1 MISRIT
7 TATIYGIDGI
17 KIDVEVD
24 LSYGLP
30 AFNIVGLPE
39 TAVKESKERVR
50 AAIKNAGFEFPGE
63 RITINLAP
71 ADVRKEGS
79 SFDLPIA
86 IGILTSMRIIKEE
99 ALNDYLITG
108 ELSLDGRIKGIRGVL
123 PIAMLTE
130 KEGIKHLIVPEEN
143 GQEAAIVQGID
154 ICGATHLL
162 DIVHFFKGN
171 GELRKF
177 LDTKKADSEMV
188 KKNGLNF
195 SDIKGQAQAKRA
207 LEIAAS
213 GGHNVLMIGP
223 PGSGKTMLARRI
235 PTILPDLSYEEAI
248 ETTKIHSI
256 AGFLNGE
263 KSLIVN
269 RPFRAPHHSIS
280 DAGLIGGGHM
290 PKPGEVSLAHNGIL
304 FLDEF
309 SEFKRNVLDS
319 LRQPLE
325 DGDVT
330 ISRVTHAITFPAR
343 FMLVAAMNPCPCGYF
358 GDTRRACVC
367 TATQIQ
373 RHRARISGPLLDR
386 MDIHIEVPPV
396 TIRELSLDGE
406 EEPSE
411 QIRERV
417 VNARK
422 IQNERFK
429 GKKVYANSQMSV
441 RMIKRHCLL
450 NESAQAL
457 LEQAVEKYGLSPRAY
472 HRILKVSRTIADLDA
487 TEYIEDIHVAEAL
500 QYRVLDKR
508 LIA

>member
-50 AAIKNAGFEFPGE
+50 AAIKNAGFEFPGD

-86 IGILTSMRIIKEE
+86 IGILTATGAIKGKS
-99 ALNDYLITG
+99 LGDYLITG

-123 PIAMLTE
+123 PIAILAQ
-130 KEGIKHLIVPEEN
+130 KEGLANIITPEEN
-143 GQEAAIVQGID
+143 GDEAAIVQGIRVY
-154 ICGATHLL
+154 GAGHLL
-162 DIVHFFKGN
+162 DIVHFLKGDGPLEMFDSSKQVHNTLPVN
-171 GELRKF
+171 G
-177 LDTKKADSEMV
+177 D
-188 KKNGLNF
+188 LNF
-195 SDIKGQAQAKRA
+195 SDIKGQPQAKRA

-213 GGHNVLMIGP
+213 GGHNLLMIGP
-223 PGSGKTMLARRI
+223 PGSGKTMLARRL
-235 PTILPDLSYEEAI
+235 PTILPALSYEEAV

-256 AGFLNGE
+256 AGSLNGNR
-263 KSLIVN
+263 SLVTR

-280 DAGLIGGGHM
+280 DAGLIGGGHI
-290 PKPGEVSLAHNGIL
+290 PKPGEVSLAHNGVL

-325 DGDVT
+325 DGEVT
-330 ISRVTHAITFPAR
+330 ISRVTHSITFPAR

-358 GDTRRACVC
+358 GDTRRSCICSAG
-367 TATQIQ
+367 QIQ
-373 RHRARISGPLLDR
+373 RHRSRVSGPLLDR

-396 TIRELSLDGE
+396 TIRELSMDHE

-417 VNARK
+417 LRARS
-422 IQNERFK
+422 IQSERFR
-429 GKKVYANSQMSV
+429 GKKIYANSHMSA
-441 RMIKRHCLL
+441 RTIKKHCVLDE
-450 NESAQAL
+450 NARVL
-457 LEQAVEKYGLSPRAY
+457 LETAVEKYGLSPRAY
-472 HRILKVSRTIADLDA
+472 HRILKVSRTIADLDM
-487 TEYIEDIHVAEAL
+487 TDVIGKTHIAEAL

-508 LIA
+508 LLV

>member
-7 TATIYGIDGI
+7 TATVFGIDGI

-50 AAIKNAGFEFPGE
+50 AAIKNAGFEFPGD

-86 IGILTSMRIIKEE
+86 IGILTSMNIIKEE
-99 ALNDYLITG
+99 AMKNYLIAG
-108 ELSLDGRIKGIRGVL
+108 ELSLDGRIKGIRGAL
-123 PIAMLTE
+123 PIAILAERAGM
-130 KEGIKHLIVPEEN
+130 KHIIVPQEN
-143 GQEAAIVQGID
+143 GQEAAIVHGID
-154 ICGATHLL
+154 VYGATHLL
-162 DIVHFFKGN
+162 DIVHYFKGD
-171 GELRKF
+171 GEMKKF
-177 LDTKKADSEMV
+177 IEINNPNDGAHKT
-188 KKNGLNF
+188 NGLNF

-213 GGHNVLMIGP
+213 GGHNMLMMGP
-223 PGSGKTMLARRI
+223 PGSGKTMLARRL
-235 PTILPDLSYEEAI
+235 PTILPGLSYEEAI

-256 AGFLNGE
+256 AGFLNAE
-263 KSLIVN
+263 RSLIIN

-280 DAGLIGGGHM
+280 DAGLIGGGHI
-290 PKPGEVSLAHNGIL
+290 PKPGEVSLAHNGVL

-309 SEFKRNVLDS
+309 PEFKRNVLDS

-330 ISRVTHAITFPAR
+330 ISRVTQALTFPAR

-367 TATQIQ
+367 SATQIH
-373 RHRARISGPLLDR
+373 RHRSRISGPLLDDR
-386 MDIHIEVPPV
+386 
-396 TIRELSLDGE
+396 E

-411 QIRERV
+411 KIRERV
-417 VNARK
+417 VNARM

-429 GKKVYANSQMSV
+429 GKKIYANSQMPT
-441 RMIKRHCLL
+441 RTIKKHCLL
-450 NESAQAL
+450 NDSANGL
-457 LEQAVEKYGLSPRAY
+457 LEKAIEKYGLSPRAY
-472 HRILKVSRTIADLDA
+472 HRILKVSRTIADL
-487 TEYIEDIHVAEAL
+487 EISEHIEEAHVAEAL

-508 LIA
+508 LVT